1 MLLIDKPSTLIASCQ
16 HQMCDHTVGPTK
28 LVELVNLDS
37 DFENGQI
44 DPWIEQSESG
54 VKWRVENNILPWEPG
69 NVAPAPTNGSTY
81 LRVDR
86 GSTLSFGVAV
96 LRSQTF
102 TLGSDTEVSF
112 SFSFW
117 IRSKWPQFTN
127 LEVIKTIILHYQ
139 KDGLCLNVNYL
150 IDVQLYLARNG
161 NEGLLSNLYEH
172 SHINNRVWQSQ
183 TVSITD
189 DSSSNLTV
197 LNLYSFSCLRCVF
210 FNLELCAL
218 RK

>member
-1 MLLIDKPSTLIASCQ
+1 
-16 HQMCDHTVGPTK
+16 MCDHTVGPTK
-28 LVELVNLDS
+28 FVELVNLDS

-54 VKWRVENNILPWEPG
+54 VKWRVENKTSPWEPG
-69 NVAPAPTNGSTY
+69 NIAPTPVKGSTY
-81 LRVDR
+81 IRVYR

-127 LEVIKTIILHYQ
+127 LEVIKLLFYIQ
-139 KDGLCLNVNYL
+139 KDGFGLIGIYL
-150 IDVQLYLARNG
+150 MC
-161 NEGLLSNLYEH
+161 
-172 SHINNRVWQSQ
+172 
-183 TVSITD
+183 
-189 DSSSNLTV
+189 
-197 LNLYSFSCLRCVF
+197 SCIWPETEMKVCF
-210 FNLELCAL
+210 
-218 RK
+218 